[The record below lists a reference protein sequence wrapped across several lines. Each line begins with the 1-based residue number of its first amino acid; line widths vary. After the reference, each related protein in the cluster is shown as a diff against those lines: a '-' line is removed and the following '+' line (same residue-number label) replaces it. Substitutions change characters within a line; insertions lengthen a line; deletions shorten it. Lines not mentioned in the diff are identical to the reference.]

1 VPLFPRKRRGERVES
16 YPAPGEA
23 ELPRAP
29 RRVGDLL
36 REARQGYGGSIDQIG
51 AALRI
56 RPAYLAAIEE
66 SRYDRLPGP
75 TYALGFV
82 RTYAEHLRLD
92 GPEIARRFKSE
103 TSELT
108 ETTDLAFPMP
118 LPERSKPGGA
128 ILIVALII
136 AGCTYAT
143 WYYLSSGERARPERV
158 AEVPTRL
165 LPPAPPLGEPT
176 ASQPGLGALAAP
188 SPPSPVPSVAPPS
201 LPPATAPAPAPTGSA
216 PPALAPVPT
225 TSPAPAITAALP
237 VLPPPTADELPAVP
251 DLPAGV
257 AAIEA
262 PRVYGVTNGPA
273 RIVIKATA
281 ESWVQVRD
289 GDSVVSVRTL
299 RPGES
304 YRVPDRPGLTMRT
317 GNAGALEISVDGRVV
332 PAVGPPGRSRNVAL
346 DPERLTAGRAVE

>member
-1 VPLFPRKRRGERVES
+1 
-16 YPAPGEA
+16 
-23 ELPRAP
+23 
-29 RRVGDLL
+29 LL
-36 REARQGYGGSIDQIG
+36 REARQAYGGSIEQIG

-66 SRYDRLPGP
+66 GRYDQLPGP

-92 GPEIARRFKSE
+92 GAEIARRFKAE

-108 ETTDLAFPMP
+108 ETTDLSFPMP
-118 LPERSKPGGA
+118 LPEGGKPGGT

-136 AGCTYAT
+136 AACGYAT

-158 AEVPTRL
+158 AEVPTQL
-165 LPPAPPLGEPT
+165 LPPPPPAPPASEP
-176 ASQPGLGALAAP
+176 APLNQPGLGALAAP
-188 SPPSPVPSVAPPS
+188 SSTSAAPASPTGLTPAPPPS
-201 LPPATAPAPAPTGSA
+201 LPPAATATPSSPAVPSPVVAPAP
-216 PPALAPVPT
+216 PP
-225 TSPAPAITAALP
+225 SPPSVTAALP
-237 VLPPPTADELPAVP
+237 AVPPAAEELPAVP
-251 DLPAGV
+251 DVPA
-257 AAIEA
+257 AAPASEA

-273 RIVIKATA
+273 RIVIKATG

-289 GDSVVSVRTL
+289 GDTVVSVRTL
-299 RPGES
+299 KPGES

-317 GNAGALEISVDGRVV
+317 GNAGALEITVDGRVV

-346 DPERLTAGRAVE
+346 DPDRLTAGRAVE